1 MTKEELKHISELLE
15 KHKKPLSMNF
25 EAEEIV
31 KKVAFN
37 DGISQAIILLELIQK
52 GEIRG
57 S

>member
-15 KHKKPLSMNF
+15 KHKKHLSMNF

-37 DGISQAIILLELIQK
+37 DGISQAILLLELIQK